1 MTSSS
6 NVRRFMAAA
15 ATALVLPFALA
26 ANANAESISRNAES
40 ISRNVELTQLDLS
53 KPLPSNICFVDN
65 NKGTAISKLMTAL
78 GARQQKSVIVSDK
91 VGAMGSV
98 AAIYTS
104 NLVRVRQ
111 DVPNLFG
118 EGYSIGSDHPA
129 SVVSSGYCLNRLDRT
144 YVVNNE
150 SVKSILGIFGRGEM
164 GQALSNA
171 AQKGDKFAF
180 GGLTDLGTLVA
191 VSFDSSTKRGGVLAS
206 DGSGNS
212 TVGFPIENA
221 GYSQNLTADA
231 RQVIGLPPLAQTAP
245 PSVATLAR
253 R

>member
-1 MTSSS
+1 MTISK
-6 NVRRFMAAA
+6 RARQFMAAA
-15 ATALVLPFALA
+15 ASVVALPLAFTA
-26 ANANAESISRNAES
+26 ANANAEPT
-40 ISRNVELTQLDLS
+40 SRNVELTQLDLS
-53 KPLPSNICFVDN
+53 KPLPSNICFVDSS
-65 NKGTAISKLMTAL
+65 KGTAISKLMTAL
-78 GARQQKSVIVSDK
+78 GARNQKSVIVSDK

-144 YVVNNE
+144 YVVYNE
-150 SVKSILGIFGRGEM
+150 TVQRIPGIFGDGEL

-191 VSFDSSTKRGGVLAS
+191 VRFNSQTQRGAVLSS

-212 TVGFPIENA
+212 AIGFPIENA
-221 GYSQNLTADA
+221 GYSKNLTADA
-231 RQVIGLPPLAQTAP
+231 RQVIGLPPLAQTTP
-245 PSVATLAR
+245 PIATLAR